1 MNKIAAKLGVNV
13 KIEQVN
19 FDSVLPGIQA
29 GKYDVGVSGIT
40 ITEERK
46 ANADFTVPYFEAAQ
60 VIVVKNDSPIA
71 SKADL
76 AGKKISVQ
84 TGTTAEEYCLKN
96 DYQVSAFE
104 ANNDAFAA
112 MTAGKVD
119 AWVVDNEVAVAMIKD
134 NKDVKK
140 LDENMTTEPYGFA
153 FPKGST
159 TLVDAFNTE
168 INAMIADGTI
178 KAIFDQY
185 GAVYNAPQN

>member
-1 MNKIAAKLGVNV
+1 M
-13 KIEQVN
+13 
-19 FDSVLPGIQA
+19 
-29 GKYDVGVSGIT
+29 
-40 ITEERK
+40 
-46 ANADFTVPYFEAAQ
+46 
-60 VIVVKNDSPIA
+60 
-71 SKADL
+71 
-76 AGKKISVQ
+76 
-84 TGTTAEEYCLKN
+84 
-96 DYQVSAFE
+96 
-104 ANNDAFAA
+104 
-112 MTAGKVD
+112 
-119 AWVVDNEVAVAMIKD
+119 DNEVAVAMIKD